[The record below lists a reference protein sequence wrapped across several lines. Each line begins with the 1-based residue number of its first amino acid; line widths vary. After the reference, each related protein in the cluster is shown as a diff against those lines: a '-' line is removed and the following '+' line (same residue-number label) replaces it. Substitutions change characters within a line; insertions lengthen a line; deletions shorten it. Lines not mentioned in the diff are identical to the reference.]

1 VLTLNVLRIF
11 SAARASHTIRGT
23 VPSPVHHRWY
33 RLDLAAAAQRVEHAY
48 LQDRAN
54 PDVVGVAA
62 DLARPLGRFDQAI
75 EYAQYRLQ
83 LDPLDAVAYED
94 LAYAYPYAGKLDEAL
109 DALRTVLRLSPHY
122 FMAHEG
128 IGELLLQKGDAEAA
142 LAEMQLEESEPARLL
157 GSSMALHAL
166 DVLNLRTSA

>member
-1 VLTLNVLRIF
+1 MK
-11 SAARASHTIRGT
+11 
-23 VPSPVHHRWY
+23 P
-33 RLDLAAAAQRVEHAY
+33 
-48 LQDRAN
+48 
-54 PDVVGVAA
+54 
-62 DLARPLGRFDQAI
+62 
-75 EYAQYRLQ
+75 
-83 LDPLDAVAYED
+83 
-94 LAYAYPYAGKLDEAL
+94 L
-109 DALRTVLRLSPHY
+109 DALRTVLRLSPHH

>member
-1 VLTLNVLRIF
+1 
-11 SAARASHTIRGT
+11 
-23 VPSPVHHRWY
+23 VHHRWY

-75 EYAQYRLQ
+75 EFAQYRLQ

-128 IGELLLQKGDAEAA
+128 IGELLLQKVMPRRHSPKCSWKS
-142 LAEMQLEESEPARLL
+142 LSPPVSWARQWHCTR
-157 GSSMALHAL
+157 SMF
-166 DVLNLRTSA
+166 